1 MGLRAF
7 WDPISSLK
15 TFLCTHIG
23 NYCRWK
29 SSPQNM
35 YTYQPIKLFSIPM
48 HRPRVQAVKDL
59 MVRGRLNETVL
70 DIDSPLFI

>member
-1 MGLRAF
+1 MHTYWELLPLEKPPTKHVHILANQ
-7 WDPISSLK
+7 
-15 TFLCTHIG
+15 TF
-23 NYCRWK
+23 
-29 SSPQNM
+29 
-35 YTYQPIKLFSIPM
+35 FSIPM